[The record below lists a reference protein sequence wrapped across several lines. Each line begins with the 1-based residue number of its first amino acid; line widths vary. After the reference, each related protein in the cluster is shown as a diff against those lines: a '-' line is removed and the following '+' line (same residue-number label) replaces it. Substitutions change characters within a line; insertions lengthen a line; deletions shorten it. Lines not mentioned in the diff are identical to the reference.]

1 MYGPLLDRVNGLL
14 SDGMGSR
21 TGDNTTMFEENDA
34 DRGQVGIG
42 TLIVFIAMV
51 LVAAIAAG
59 VLVNT
64 AGFLQATAEDAG
76 QESVDKV
83 TNRLDVVS
91 AHGMINE
98 TASGDLAVDSLNLTV
113 RLAAGSGAVSLEDTT
128 IKYVSSSKAQNL
140 VYNNETTDDG
150 STLRNVSKSQ
160 PGSAEG
166 LNSTEFTAYQLNDDG
181 DTSFP
186 VLNGQADRYEIV
198 INASLVEQNGGGLST
213 GDSIELDITSR
224 SGGSTQVIMTMPQQ
238 LAGQDNND
246 PVPL

>member
-1 MYGPLLDRVNGLL
+1 
-14 SDGMGSR
+14 
-21 TGDNTTMFEENDA
+21 MFEENDA

-91 AHGMINE
+91 QHGLVNDY
-98 TASGDLAVDSLNLTV
+98 GDGKAVDSLNLTV
-113 RLAAGSGAVSLEDTT
+113 RLAAGSGSVSLDTTT
-128 IKYVSSSKAQNL
+128 IKYVSDGTARNL
-140 VYNNETTDDG
+140 VYNNETGPDGESLLNVSQSKDG
-150 STLRNVSKSQ
+150 SAR
-160 PGSAEG
+160 G
-166 LNSTEFTAYQLNDDG
+166 LNATEFTAYALDDS
-181 DTSFP
+181 DDSSFP
-186 VLNGQADRYEIV
+186 VLNGQADRFEIV
-198 INASLVEQNGGGLST
+198 INTTVVEQNDQGIST
-213 GDSIELDITSR
+213 GDTVELDITSR
-224 SGGSTQVIMTMPQQ
+224 SGGSSQIILTMPQQ
-238 LAGQDNND
+238 LAGQGDDD

>member
-1 MYGPLLDRVNGLL
+1 MIED
-14 SDGMGSR
+14 
-21 TGDNTTMFEENDA
+21 TDA

-91 AHGMINE
+91 THGVVND
-98 TASGDLAVDSLNLTV
+98 TGDGKAVDSLNLTV

-128 IKYVSSSKAQNL
+128 IKYVSDTTAKNL
-140 VYNNETTDDG
+140 VYENETTSNGQQLNDTG
-150 STLRNVSKSQ
+150 EFSN
-160 PGSAEG
+160 GFG
-166 LNSTEFTAYQLNDDG
+166 LNSTEYTAYDLDD
-181 DTSFP
+181 DSSTSYP
-186 VLNGQADRYEIV
+186 VMNEQADRFGIV
-198 INASLVEQNGGGLST
+198 INASVVEQNGEGLAT
-213 GDSIELDITSR
+213 GDSVELEITSR
-224 SGGSTQVIMTMPQQ
+224 SGGSTQVILTMPQQ
-238 LAGQDNND
+238 LAGQDDND

>member
-1 MYGPLLDRVNGLL
+1 MIED
-14 SDGMGSR
+14 
-21 TGDNTTMFEENDA
+21 TDA

-91 AHGMINE
+91 QHGLVTDAGSSKTI
-98 TASGDLAVDSLNLTV
+98 DSLNLTV

-128 IKYVSSSKAQNL
+128 IKYVSDSEAKNL
-140 VYNNETTDDG
+140 VYEDATNSAGDELDGNLTQYDDSHNG
-150 STLRNVSKSQ
+150 D
-160 PGSAEG
+160 EG
-166 LNSTEFTAYQLNDDG
+166 LNSTEYTAVALDDS
-181 DTSFP
+181 DDSSFP
-186 VLNGQADRYEIV
+186 VLNGQADRFELI
-198 INASLVEQNGGGLST
+198 INASVVEGTDSTGLDT
-213 GDSIELDITSR
+213 GDSVELEITSR
-224 SGGSTQVIMTMPQQ
+224 SGGSTQVILTMPQQ
-238 LAGQDNND
+238 LAGQDDGN

>member
-1 MYGPLLDRVNGLL
+1 MID
-14 SDGMGSR
+14 D
-21 TGDNTTMFEENDA
+21 TDA

-91 AHGMINE
+91 QHGIVN
-98 TASGDLAVDSLNLTV
+98 TTSGDSKAVDSLNMTV

-128 IKYVSSSKAQNL
+128 IKYVSDSEAKNL
-140 VYNNETTDDG
+140 VYEDATTDDG
-150 STLRNVSKSQ
+150 QEFDGNLTQ
-160 PGSAEG
+160 YEDTHTGGEG
-166 LNSTEFTAYQLNDDG
+166 LNSTEYTAVALDDS
-181 DTSFP
+181 DDSSFP
-186 VLNGQADRYEIV
+186 VLNGQADRFELI
-198 INASLVEQNGGGLST
+198 INASVVQGTDSTGLDT
-213 GDSIELDITSR
+213 GDSVELEITSR
-224 SGGSTQVIMTMPQQ
+224 SGGSTQVILTMPQQ
-238 LAGQDNND
+238 LAGQDNDN

>member
-1 MYGPLLDRVNGLL
+1 MLTAAVGTRLE
-14 SDGMGSR
+14 
-21 TGDNTTMFEENDA
+21 TTHMIDENDA

-91 AHGMINE
+91 THGIVNK
-98 TASGDLAVDSLNLTV
+98 TGSDSKAVDSLNLTV

-128 IKYVSSSKAQNL
+128 IKYVSDTTAKNL
-140 VYNNETTDDG
+140 VYKDVTTDSDG
-150 STLRNVSKSQ
+150 ANL
-160 PGSAEG
+160 GSVNKWDNTSNTTY
-166 LNSTEFTAYQLNDDG
+166 LNSTEYAAYALDDDG

-186 VLNGQADRYEIV
+186 VLNGQADRFELV
-198 INASLVEQNGGGLST
+198 INASVVEDNGEGLGT
-213 GDSIELDITSR
+213 GDSVELEITSR
-224 SGGSTQVIMTMPQQ
+224 SGGSTQVIFTMPQQ
-238 LAGQDNND
+238 LAGQTDND

>member
-1 MYGPLLDRVNGLL
+1 
-14 SDGMGSR
+14 
-21 TGDNTTMFEENDA
+21 MFEDTDA

-91 AHGMINE
+91 SHGIINNY
-98 TASGDLAVDSLNLTV
+98 GDGKAVDSLNLTV
-113 RLAAGSGAVSLEDTT
+113 RLAAGSGSVSLDSTT
-128 IKYVSSSKAQNL
+128 IKYVSDTTARNL
-140 VYNNETTDDG
+140 VYRNATTPDG
-150 STLRNVSKSQ
+150 KELLNTSQ
-160 PGSAEG
+160 HQDGWATG
-166 LNSTEFTAYQLNDDG
+166 LNKTEYTAYALNDD
-181 DTSFP
+181 DDSSFP
-186 VLNGQADRYEIV
+186 VVNSQADRYEIV
-198 INASLVEQNGGGLST
+198 INATVVEQNDQGIST
-213 GDSIELDITSR
+213 GDSVELEITSR
-224 SGGSTQVIMTMPQQ
+224 DGGSTQVIYTMPQQ
-238 LAGQDNND
+238 LAGQEDGD

>member
-1 MYGPLLDRVNGLL
+1 
-14 SDGMGSR
+14 
-21 TGDNTTMFEENDA
+21 MFEDNET

-91 AHGMINE
+91 SHGLVND
-98 TASGDLAVDSLNLTV
+98 TGSSKAVDSLNLTV

-128 IKYVSSSKAQNL
+128 IKYVSDTTARNL
-140 VYNNETTDDG
+140 VYNDETDSSGETLQNVTQSADG
-150 STLRNVSKSQ
+150 FS
-160 PGSAEG
+160 GG
-166 LNSTEFTAYQLNDDG
+166 LNSTEYTAYSLDDA
-181 DTSFP
+181 DDSSFP
-186 VLNGQADRYEIV
+186 VLNGQADRFEIV
-198 INASLVEQNGGGLST
+198 INTSVVEQNGAGLST
-213 GDSIELDITSR
+213 GDSVELDITSR
-224 SGGSTQVIMTMPQQ
+224 SGGSTQVIFTMPQQ
-238 LAGQDNND
+238 LAGQTDND